1 MSHSIII
8 ADDHPLF
15 RKGIHDFLNEKG
27 FNIIGEATDG
37 KMALELINTLKP
49 DIAILDINMPE
60 IDGLSVA
67 KACAMENSMTKI
79 VILSYHKEEEFVYHA
94 KTLNIS
100 GYILKEDALSEI
112 LECISNIQ
120 NGFPYYSK
128 ALLVNKLEG
137 QSSIENVQ
145 QLTASELKILKLIAD
160 NKNNKF
166 ISEFLFVSERT
177 VEKHR
182 SNIIEKLNIPKKT
195 HGLMEWVINHKEI
208 LKNLLNSI
216 FF

>member
-1 MSHSIII
+1 MNYTIIV

-15 RKGIHDFLNEKG
+15 RKGIHDYLIEKG
-27 FNIIGEATDG
+27 FNLIGEATDG
-37 KMALELINTLKP
+37 KIALELIQTLKP

-67 KACAMENSMTKI
+67 KACAIENSKTKI
-79 VILSYHKEEEFVYHA
+79 IILSYHKEEEFVYHA

-112 LECISNIQ
+112 LECIHSLQ
-120 NGFPYYSK
+120 NGVPYYSK
-128 ALLVNKLEG
+128 ALLGNNLDG
-137 QSSIENVQ
+137 QNSIENIQ

-166 ISEFLFVSERT
+166 ISELLFISERT

-182 SNIIEKLNIPKKT
+182 SNIIEKLKIPKKT

-208 LKNLLNSI
+208 LKNFI
-216 FF
+216 K